1 MKFKLSNGHAIYLWE
16 NEFTRIEID
25 ETQFSYLKP
34 DGKKVTIRL
43 PRTWLA
49 GCIESNNEGENIKI
63 LAKKSHGHSDSQEKT
78 VLDQFQNVIG
88 PKNKETVELSTQFQR
103 LKDDI
108 QKFQDQIQNKFNLI
122 NRFETINSQNEKK
135 LCQLQQENLKI
146 SQVNNTI
153 QKDLTSLKSVCDNL
167 INSVEGLG
175 SEIDSFY
182 PPIDA
187 LLDCVRPPKLSS
199 HHQSQRPRKRQ
210 R

>member
-1 MKFKLSNGHAIYLWE
+1 
-16 NEFTRIEID
+16 
-25 ETQFSYLKP
+25 
-34 DGKKVTIRL
+34 
-43 PRTWLA
+43 LA
-49 GCIESNNEGENIKI
+49 GCIESNSEGENFKI
-63 LAKKSHGHSDSQEKT
+63 RTKKSNAHSDSQEKI
-78 VLDQFQNVIG
+78 VLDKFQNATD
-88 PKNKETVELSTQFQR
+88 PRNKETVELSTQFQR

-108 QKFQDQIQNKFNLI
+108 QKFQEQIQNKFNLI

-146 SQVNNTI
+146 SQVNNTL
-153 QKDLTSLKSVCDNL
+153 QKDLTSLKSVHDNL
-167 INSVEGLG
+167 INCVEDLG
-175 SEIDSFY
+175 NEIDSFY